1 MDNFQSLKGNTLASY
16 KPNTNNPI
24 TIPIILSEK
33 EMQIFEILKEII
45 KENNLNNIELYAVGG
60 WVRDHLINIPSND
73 LDIAVKGIGTKSF
86 VKLINEKINKNNKY
100 IMVTNKLIKQDG
112 KIINLTKTTILD
124 IEIDFVEL
132 RVNIIEDAKT
142 RDFTFNALFY
152 NILQN
157 KIDDPLNMGINDL
170 KNGFI
175 RTCVNPNILLNYDS
189 LNILR
194 MLRFA
199 TKYQFVI
206 DEQCLDEILKNKNTY
221 QYSLLNKISKERL
234 HKEFNSIFCS
244 MNPSFAI
251 YSLYKFDLLEYAL
264 QLNKHKNNN
273 NWLTEKDIVNLV
285 NIVIVGKICF
295 DKYKKFFEG
304 EIFDDNYKLSY
315 YSILLTINMR
325 NFTDTHNNCLTKI
338 ILAKVLKID
347 FKYLKIVNH
356 YDEFNTFITKNDFSR
371 LKVGILLRKIHL
383 ENISKIILISVSDEY
398 NKEIITTIT
407 TNILDK
413 IDENKLDNIFNKYF
427 EFYKY
432 IKKEKLENVN
442 ELKSIMDGKEIKE
455 HFPGLEN
462 KYIGTMLDT
471 LINKQIEKNNEFT
484 KNDAINEIKLKIQ
497 ELKIQLNTNN

>member
-112 KIINLTKTTILD
+112 KKINLTKTTILD

-132 RVNIIEDAKT
+132 RVNVIEDAKT

-206 DEQCLDEILKNKNTY
+206 DEQCLDEIVKNKNIY
-221 QYSLLNKISKERL
+221 QDNLLNKISKERIN
-234 HKEFNSIFCS
+234 KELNSIFCS

-251 YSLYKFDLLEYAL
+251 YSLYKFGLLEYVL
-264 QLNKHKNNN
+264 HLNKYKNNIS
-273 NWLTEKDIVNLV
+273 WLTEKDIVNCV
-285 NIVIVGKICF
+285 NIFIIGKICF
-295 DKYKKFFEG
+295 DKYKICFDG
-304 EIFDDNYKLSY
+304 EKFDDNYKYSY
-315 YSILLTINMR
+315 YSILLTIILR
-325 NFTDTHNNCLTKI
+325 NYTDTNNNCITKI
-338 ILAKVLKID
+338 ILAKVLKIES
-347 FKYLKIVNH
+347 KYLKIVNN
-356 YDEFNTFITKNDFSR
+356 YDEFNTFINKNEFSR
-371 LKVGILLRKIHL
+371 LSIGILIRKIYFY
-383 ENISKIILISVSDEY
+383 NISKIILISVSNEY
-398 NKEIITTIT
+398 INKNIT
-407 TNILDK
+407 NQILDK
-413 IDENKLDNIFNKYF
+413 IDDNKLDSIFNKFF

-442 ELKSIMDGKEIKE
+442 QLNPILNGKEIKKY
-455 HFPGLEN
+455 FPGLDD
-462 KYIGTMLDT
+462 KYIGSMLVT
-471 LINKQIEKNNEFT
+471 LINKQIEYNKEFS

-497 ELKIQLNTNN
+497 ELKIQLNNKNEN

>member
-112 KIINLTKTTILD
+112 KKINLTKTTILD

-132 RVNIIEDAKT
+132 RVNVIEDAKT

-206 DEQCLDEILKNKNTY
+206 DEQCLDEIVKNKNIY
-221 QYSLLNKISKERL
+221 QDNLLNKISKERIN
-234 HKEFNSIFCS
+234 KELNSIFCS

-251 YSLYKFDLLEYAL
+251 YSLYKFGLLEYVL
-264 QLNKHKNNN
+264 HLNKYKNNIS
-273 NWLTEKDIVNLV
+273 WLTEKDIVNCV
-285 NIVIVGKICF
+285 NIFIIGKICF
-295 DKYKKFFEG
+295 DKYKICFDG
-304 EIFDDNYKLSY
+304 EKFDDNYKYSY
-315 YSILLTINMR
+315 YSILLTIILR
-325 NFTDTHNNCLTKI
+325 NYTDTNNNCITKI
-338 ILAKVLKID
+338 ILAKVLKIES
-347 FKYLKIVNH
+347 KYLKIVNN
-356 YDEFNTFITKNDFSR
+356 YDEFNTFINKNEFSR
-371 LKVGILLRKIHL
+371 LSIGILIRKIYFY
-383 ENISKIILISVSDEY
+383 NISKIILISVSNEY
-398 NKEIITTIT
+398 INKNIT
-407 TNILDK
+407 NQILDK
-413 IDENKLDNIFNKYF
+413 IDDNQLDSIFNKFF

-442 ELKSIMDGKEIKE
+442 QLNPILNGKEIKKY
-455 HFPGLEN
+455 FPGLYD
-462 KYIGTMLDT
+462 KYIGSMLVT
-471 LINKQIEKNNEFT
+471 LLNKQIEYNKEFS

-497 ELKIQLNTNN
+497 ELKIQLNNKNEN